1 MTAAHQHA
9 ISAKAN
15 FLREQEVKRSG
26 RSQNPST
33 DARRQGMTAAHQHAI
48 SAKANFLREQEVK
61 RSGRSQNPFSMRG
74 GKV

>member
-33 DARRQGMTAAHQHAI
+33 DARRQGMTAAAA
-48 SAKANFLREQEVK
+48 AKI
-61 RSGRSQNPFSMRG
+61 PSMRG

>member
-26 RSQNPST
+26 RSQN
-33 DARRQGMTAAHQHAI
+33 H
-48 SAKANFLREQEVK
+48 
-61 RSGRSQNPFSMRG
+61 FSMRG